1 MRKEDDKIELML
13 NYLKG
18 NLAAGERREIEKM
31 IGVDRELTG
40 LFSIVKRL
48 FLEGQKANWKQLQS
62 STLKLADRLF
72 TDYQKSVKNPKI
84 HHGITMFDSM
94 MLPLPA
100 GVRPATIDKRRL
112 KYKIGEM
119 DLDISL
125 YPISSSSYE
134 MIGQIFDL
142 EADSELTVRLKSG
155 KREYR
160 VNADQFN
167 LFRFVRIP
175 VAKYVMDLLSGRNR
189 IGTVELE
196 L

>member
-1 MRKEDDKIELML
+1 MRKDDDEIELML

-18 NLAAGERREIEKM
+18 NLDAGKRREVEKL
-31 IGVDRELTG
+31 IGTDRELG
-40 LFSIVKRL
+40 KLFSVVKRL
-48 FLEGQKANWKQLQS
+48 FLEGQKVNWKQLQS

-72 TDYQKSVKNPKI
+72 NDYQKSIKDPGAN
-84 HHGITMFDSM
+84 HGITMFDSM
-94 MLPLPA
+94 MLPLPE

-112 KYKIGEM
+112 KYRVGQM

-134 MIGQIFDL
+134 MIGQVFNFETD
-142 EADSELTVRLKSG
+142 EQLTVRLRSG
-155 KREYR
+155 KREYKAD
-160 VNADQFN
+160 ADQFN
-167 LFRFVRIP
+167 LFRFVRLP
-175 VAKYVMDLLSGRNR
+175 VAKYVMELLAGKNR

>member
-1 MRKEDDKIELML
+1 ML